1 MKKEIV
7 IDGKASDWFETATFV
22 LKANNKSNL
31 PKDLFSYAEEIVE
44 SHLKKMPQ
52 VATHNE
58 VLKSYAGMGS
68 SKSIQNEYSKMR
80 MQKEKVQRREKQVDT
95 FLVISLVAC
104 ALSLI
109 ALTMSI
115 FS

>member
-1 MKKEIV
+1 MKKEII
-7 IDGKASDWFETATFV
+7 IDGKGSDWFETAIFI
-22 LKANNKSNL
+22 LKGNHEEKL

-44 SHLKKMPQ
+44 THMKKMPQ
-52 VATHNE
+52 SKTQGPIP
-58 VLKSYAGMGS
+58 KSYLDVLVGS
-68 SKSIQNEYSKMR
+68 GIQNESQKIRDQRDKM
-80 MQKEKVQRREKQVDT
+80 KKREKQVNI
-95 FLVISLVAC
+95 FLVISLIAC

>member
-1 MKKEIV
+1 MKKEII
-7 IDGKASDWFETATFV
+7 IDGKGSDWFEKATFV
-22 LKANNKSNL
+22 LKGNHGEKL

-44 SHLKKMPQ
+44 THMKKMPQ
-52 VATHNE
+52 SKNQGPTP
-58 VLKSYAGMGS
+58 KSYLDILVGDGTSNGS
-68 SKSIQNEYSKMR
+68 QNIKTHKERMR
-80 MQKEKVQRREKQVDT
+80 KREKQVT
-95 FLVISLVAC
+95 IFLTISLIAC

>member
-1 MKKEIV
+1 MKKEII
-7 IDGKASDWFETATFV
+7 IDGKGSDWFETATFV
-22 LKANNKSNL
+22 LKGSQGQKL

-44 SHLKKMPQ
+44 THMKKMPQ
-52 VATHNE
+52 SKTQGPVS
-58 VLKSYAGMGS
+58 KSYLDVLVDDTMQS
-68 SKSIQNEYSKMR
+68 DSYKRQNQRAKM
-80 MQKEKVQRREKQVDT
+80 KKREKQVNM

-109 ALTMSI
+109 ALAMSI

>member
-1 MKKEIV
+1 MKKEII
-7 IDGKASDWFETATFV
+7 IDGKGSDWFEKATFV
-22 LKANNKSNL
+22 LKGNHGEKL

-44 SHLKKMPQ
+44 AHMKKMPQ
-52 VATHNE
+52 SKTRDATSKTYLDIL
-58 VLKSYAGMGS
+58 VGDGM
-68 SKSIQNEYSKMR
+68 QNQAQKRKTHKEKMR
-80 MQKEKVQRREKQVDT
+80 KREKQVT
-95 FLVISLVAC
+95 IFLTISLIAC